1 MFKMSHLHQV
11 ELRLALV
18 LHEQFIHFIS
28 MQCSIF
34 KSMVACKYS
43 YSGAKTF
50 YYHIIVVSF
59 SSFVSFSDFKSY
71 PLDNSADCTLLNEQR
86 LS

>member
-50 YYHIIVVSF
+50 YYYYSRLFFFFCIL
-59 SSFVSFSDFKSY
+59 SDFKSY